1 MPKYPFHRLCGQVHN
16 VSSSICGGQACH
28 YTSDTVEAYMKKKEI
43 KHRVTSV
50 AKLHANCRGEVVVH
64 TMKKMIRDNF
74 TIRGK
79 LDMDKFSSPLV
90 VHNTRHRDTNISP
103 VLFLLL
109 HQPATGNDDSNHNS
123 YCGHSKPPRLQQRR
137 YAQVEAAISN

>member
-1 MPKYPFHRLCGQVHN
+1 
-16 VSSSICGGQACH
+16 
-28 YTSDTVEAYMKKKEI
+28 MKKKEI

-64 TMKKMIRDNF
+64 TMKKMIRVNF

-103 VLFLLL
+103 VKFPMERKSHDFL
-109 HQPATGNDDSNHNS
+109 HG
-123 YCGHSKPPRLQQRR
+123 SKEHLALPGYTERNCAGR
-137 YAQVEAAISN
+137 